1 MTEIGSHVHFVQD
14 YFSDFL
20 RDLNP
25 TENDEVFS
33 VTINAMIALPT
44 IAVSHTYEL
53 PAATSPPV
61 VEVPSTLPGAFFAAL
76 WASLPPVPHTP
87 FCGDPTV

>member
-1 MTEIGSHVHFVQD
+1 MR
-14 YFSDFL
+14 FL

-25 TENDEVFS
+25 TEKDEVFN
-33 VTINAMIALPT
+33 VTMKAMIALPT
-44 IAVSHTYEL
+44 RAVSHTDEL

-61 VEVPSTLPGAFFAAL
+61 VEVPSTLPVVFFVAL

-87 FCGDPTV
+87 FCGVPTV